1 MKRSRKIACLVL
13 AIAMIATAML
23 SGCSPAGGGDD
34 ANRKLV
40 WYTFGTKQPD
50 HDKVVAEANKII
62 KEELGFEIDY
72 NVVDGSSYEQK
83 INLAVSAGEK
93 FDLCFTASWMN
104 NFNNNAAKG
113 AFTEIT
119 DELLAENAPELKGL
133 YPDWFMDGGLYGG
146 KLYAVPNYQLVA
158 IPPGYNIQ
166 KELADKY
173 NLDVSTIKNWKDIEP
188 FLAQVKEG
196 EPNLFPI
203 SPGYD
208 PFSLDFD
215 NIGFERQ
222 LWAKKGDPEHKVM
235 ARCDIPEAKEL
246 LEFWS
251 GWYEKGYI
259 RSDLLTSEEGEA
271 TDQANNKYAVIMNT
285 IKPGGE
291 GDLKLKTGKDYVP
304 VVVGEAE
311 ITSGAT
317 VVTMLGISST
327 SPDPGK
333 AMQLINLLHTN
344 KDLYNMLI
352 FGLENEHY
360 TVEQEDPKVVKVAED
375 SKYSMSATNA
385 WTFGNQFNA
394 YYRDDQTVGS
404 WEESD
409 KLNRSMKVST
419 YYGFTF
425 DNTAVK
431 NEIAKVA
438 AVFNEYHFERIYARA
453 NWQEAYN
460 EYVQKVKAAG
470 VDKMVEESQKQVNEW
485 FATKQ

>member
-1 MKRSRKIACLVL
+1 MKKSRKIACLVL
-13 AIAMIATAML
+13 AIAMIATVML
-23 SGCSPAGGGDD
+23 SGCSPAGQGGDAD
-34 ANRKLV
+34 RKLV

-62 KEELGFEIDY
+62 KEKLGFEIDY
-72 NVVDGSSYEQK
+72 NVVESSAYEQK

-93 FDLCFTASWMN
+93 FDICFTANWMN

-119 DELLAENAPELKGL
+119 DELLQKNAPELKGL
-133 YPDWFMDGGLYGG
+133 YPDWFMDGGLYSG
-146 KLYAVPNYQLVA
+146 KLYAIPSYQLVA
-158 IPPGYNIQ
+158 IPPGYNMQ
-166 KELADKY
+166 KELVEKY
-173 NLDVSTIKNWKDIEP
+173 NFDVSTVKNWKDIEP
-188 FLAQVKEG
+188 FLASVKEG
-196 EPNLFPI
+196 ESNIFPL
-203 SPGYD
+203 SPGGD
-208 PFSLDFD
+208 PFGYDFD

-259 RSDLLTSEEGEA
+259 RSDLLTSEENESN
-271 TDQANNKYAVIMNT
+271 DVANNKYAAILGT

-291 GDLKLKTGKDYVP
+291 GDMKLKTGKDYVSA
-304 VVVGEAE
+304 VVGEAE

-327 SPDPGK
+327 CPDPDK
-333 AMQLINLLHTN
+333 AMQLINLLHTD
-344 KDLYNMLI
+344 KELYNMLL
-352 FGLENEHY
+352 FGIEGEHY
-360 TVEQEDPKVVKVAED
+360 EVVSKDPEVVKVVED
-375 SKYSMSATNA
+375 SKFSMSATNA

-394 YYRDDQTVGS
+394 FYRDDQTVGA

-425 DNTAVK
+425 DNANVK
-431 NEIAKVA
+431 NEVAKVA

-460 EYVQKVKAAG
+460 EYVQKVKTAG
-470 VDKMVEESQKQVNEW
+470 VDKMVEEAQKQIDDW